1 MPEPTRVVSRI
12 KPAGDHRRPASLK
25 VLIILG
31 HPRKDSLCGA
41 LADAYAVG
49 AEEAGVNIRRLNVAD
64 MTFNPDVIAG
74 SPRNQVI
81 EPSIV
86 EAMDLLEWADH
97 IVFVFP
103 TWWGTMPAV
112 LKGLLDRVLIP
123 GFAFEEHEDGPGW
136 TKLLTGRSA
145 HLLTTMDTPP
155 WVYRWIYRSPGLN
168 GLARA
173 TLGFCGIAPVRRS
186 IFGPV
191 KESDPQRRSCWLDAA
206 RRHGTRLRD
215 GVLTR
220 GERVRDAIGSWVAAL
235 RLQFHPMAWAA
246 YGIGAAG
253 AYRVT
258 GKLDVT
264 ALWLGWFCLF
274 CLEIATV
281 FTNDYFDFESD
292 RRNRN
297 FGPFTGGARTLVDGR
312 ITHNQMRLG
321 IAAAIG
327 CFLIVAVALA
337 FVVRAIGPILLLT
350 ALAILAIG
358 YTTPPLK
365 LCWRGLGELDVA
377 FTHSTAIILCGYMFQ
392 GGSWDAPFPWL
403 VSLPLF
409 LSVLLAIILSGI
421 PDYAADRAVGKR
433 TLAVALGP
441 RPAIRLAQAATVLAA
456 LVALLWEYKGVAA
469 PAFAAIGIP
478 VLPYAIVQT
487 LLLERFLRSGRAP
500 GRIDGLMAVSLF
512 YIVWF
517 VALPLWQLT
526 HQAG

>member
-1 MPEPTRVVSRI
+1 MTESTRTAPRI
-12 KPAGDHRRPASLK
+12 AAAGDPHRSASLK
-25 VLIILG
+25 VLLILG
-31 HPRKDSLCGA
+31 HPRKNSLCGA
-41 LADAYAVG
+41 LADAYAAG
-49 AEEAGVNIRRLNVAD
+49 AEEAGVNLKRLHVGD
-64 MTFNPDVIAG
+64 MTFNPNVVAG
-74 SPRNQVI
+74 SPRNQPT
-81 EPSIV
+81 EPSIA
-86 EAMDLLEWADH
+86 EAMELLEWADH

-103 TWWGTMPAV
+103 TWWGTMPAA
-112 LKGLLDRVLIP
+112 LKGFLDRVLMP

-155 WVYRWIYRSPGLN
+155 WVYRLIYRSPGLN
-168 GLARA
+168 GLALA

-191 KESDPQRRSCWLDAA
+191 KESDPQRRSRWLDAA
-206 RRHGTRLRD
+206 RSHGARLRD

-220 GERVRDAIGSWVAAL
+220 GERVRNAIGSWVAAV

-258 GKLDVT
+258 GKFDAA
-264 ALWLGWFCLF
+264 ALWLGWLCIF

-281 FTNDYFDFESD
+281 FTNEYFDLDSD

-297 FGPFTGGARTLVDGR
+297 FGPFTGGSRTLVDGR
-312 ITHNQMRLG
+312 ITLREMRLG

-327 CFLIVAVALA
+327 CFLITAVALA
-337 FVVRAIGPILLLT
+337 FVVRAIDPFLLLI

-377 FTHSTAIILCGYMFQ
+377 LTHSTAIILCGYMFQ
-392 GGSWDAPFPWL
+392 GGSWDTPFPWL

-409 LSVLLAIILSGI
+409 LSVLPAIILSGI

-441 RPAIRLAQAATVLAA
+441 RPAIRVAQAATVLAA
-456 LVALLWEYKGVAA
+456 LIAVLWQYKGVAT
-469 PAFAAIGIP
+469 PAFAAIGML
-478 VLPYAIVQT
+478 VVPYAILQT

-500 GRIDGLMAVSLF
+500 GRIDGLMALSLF

-526 HQAG
+526 QRAG